1 VNVQEFL
8 QHIENTMPG
17 PVTLFCPDK
26 APRGRDVTYEPLLA
40 ERAIERV
47 VARYLDPDAKDMAY
61 SAYFADETEP
71 AEIVSEAETLP
82 FLSERRI
89 VVVRRAERYV
99 AESACKP
106 LLAYIDNPC
115 ESTLLLLVAESIDK
129 RCKFYRACDTAG
141 GVVTCPQ
148 LQDGEVK
155 LWIREEVK
163 LRGKKIQPVAV
174 DALFGRAGKRL
185 GDVNNAIQVVCNFV
199 GARTDIG
206 AEDVETACADVAE
219 EQVWTLT
226 DAIAA
231 SDTNAAVRAL
241 RDLLDMG
248 MNEFQIMGSVN
259 WLLKT
264 AHAIA
269 ANSPGLSRLNKF
281 VVRKTTPLA
290 RKFGPEKIRRAF
302 SLCMDTEILLR
313 STHVDRALALE
324 LLVVKLAAPTKTRR
338 SQAAGR

>member
-1 VNVQEFL
+1 MNVQEFL
-8 QHIENTMPG
+8 QHIENAPPG

-26 APRGRDVTYEPLLA
+26 APRAREATYEPLLA

-47 VARYLDPDAKDMAY
+47 VAQYLDPNAKDMAY

-71 AEIVSEAETLP
+71 GEIVSEAETLP

-89 VVVRRAERYV
+89 VVVRRAERYI

-106 LLAYIDNPC
+106 LLKYIGNPC
-115 ESTLLLLVAESIDK
+115 EFALLLLVADSIDK
-129 RCKFYRACDTAG
+129 RCKFYRACDAAG
-141 GVVTCPQ
+141 GVVSCPQ

-163 LRGKKIQPVAV
+163 LRDKKIESAAV
-174 DALFGRAGKRL
+174 DALFDRAGKRL

-199 GARTDIG
+199 GARTDIRG
-206 AEDVETACADVAE
+206 EDVEIACADVAE
-219 EQVWTLT
+219 EQIWTLT

-231 SDTNAAVRAL
+231 SDTHAAVRAL

-248 MNEFQIMGSVN
+248 MSEFQIMGSVN
-259 WLLKT
+259 WMLKT

-269 ANSPGLSRLNKF
+269 VKSPGLSRVKNY

-290 RKFGPEKIRRAF
+290 HKLGPERIRRAF

-324 LLVVKLAAPTKTRR
+324 LLVVKLAAPTKTRHR
-338 SQAAGR
+338 EAAGR